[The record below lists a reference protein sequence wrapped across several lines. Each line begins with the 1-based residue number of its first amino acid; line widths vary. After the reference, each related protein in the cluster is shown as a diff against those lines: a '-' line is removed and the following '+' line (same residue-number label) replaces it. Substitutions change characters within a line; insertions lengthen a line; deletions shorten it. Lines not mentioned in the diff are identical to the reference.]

1 MAGDQN
7 GLDAREMMMTSG
19 RFMGH
24 GVAWALAVLLFSAAG
39 GWLDSKLST
48 APLLMIV
55 GAFAGGGAG
64 LYSFYYHTV
73 IEPREREDEPQ

>member
-39 GWLDSKLST
+39 GWLDASCKYSYTSSRSPLLRST
-48 APLLMIV
+48 AMPLV
-55 GAFAGGGAG
+55 GAGR
-64 LYSFYYHTV
+64 SS
-73 IEPREREDEPQ
+73 